1 MTTPTDIERLKA
13 LEAAATKGPWYHCRP
28 FETIPPV
35 RTVHGPVPGQRIDY
49 VSTWPGMGTPKD
61 HKVVIP
67 MEGREQTVSSED
79 MALIVAMR
87 NELLPLLARIERVE
101 GEPSAI
107 SLLERARDELVEC
120 AQDYHHQPKAMIAE
134 INAYL
139 AAAEQSLSSARAEIE
154 GLKAERKE
162 ICAEL
167 GCIDEPGVPLRFVK
181 GLREDLSRAH
191 AREVELLQTWDKATP
206 TERQELDRLRRG
218 WGPSTPTT
226 HQKRWQDVRDCMTQI
241 ERAYELCSPDDDEDE
256 TAQRTLE
263 KVSTA
268 LFAAIGFCSERMQE
282 IHQHPGD
289 KPDYSFTEGR
299 EEALEQAACVAIS
312 LIAGDPANGE
322 PLRCPTQREI
332 ADAIRKLKDAP

>member
-1 MTTPTDIERLKA
+1 MTKEQNHMRKCAADAFLREMTAKFFDSLGAPGVPFEHNKTCPILRCEEVAEEWWQDRKA
-13 LEAAATKGPWYHCRP
+13 DLEA
-28 FETIPPV
+28 V
-35 RTVHGPVPGQRIDY
+35 RD
-49 VSTWPGMGTPKD
+49 
-61 HKVVIP
+61 
-67 MEGREQTVSSED
+67 
-79 MALIVAMR
+79 
-87 NELLPLLARIERVE
+87 
-101 GEPSAI
+101 
-107 SLLERARDELVEC
+107 
-120 AQDYHHQPKAMIAE
+120 
-134 INAYL
+134 
-139 AAAEQSLSSARAEIE
+139 AEQSLSSARAEIE
-154 GLKAERKE
+154 GLKTERKE